1 MKKVNRRN
9 SISRILG
16 TALALMLAFS
26 TVAFAQDEAA
36 IKAGEALFKANCA
49 ACHKL
54 DAMST
59 GPMLR
64 KIESRLDEEQ
74 GLDREWLYKW
84 IKNSNALIKS
94 GDRYAVEVYEKYNK
108 RQMTAFPTLSN
119 EDIDNILA
127 YTAQDKAPSVT
138 TVGTGGEVA
147 PAESGFSTDIVLTA
161 LIVLFGLLALGLFLV
176 NKTLRKFAIANGTV
190 NLEEEAKKTSIW
202 KAFVQNQFLVIVAT
216 IFFML
221 GAAYFAYGYLMQIGV
236 DQGYQPIQ
244 PIHYSHRIHAGD
256 NKIECKYC
264 HSSARVSKHSGI
276 PSLNVC
282 MNCHKNIAQVAE
294 EVQQEGITKYGVD
307 YNKEIQKLYEA
318 VGWDPTQQDYVNEQK
333 PVKWIRI
340 HNLPD
345 FVYFNHSQ
353 HVSVAGVDCQTCH
366 GEIEN
371 MEIVEQ
377 HSSLTMGWC
386 INCHRETDVN
396 FRGNAYYEKIHEQLK
411 DKYGVESFK
420 AAEMGALECGKCHY

>member
-1 MKKVNRRN
+1 MKKVNHRN

-16 TALALMLAFS
+16 AALALMLVFS
-26 TVAFAQDEAA
+26 TVAFAQDDPAVT
-36 IKAGEALFKANCA
+36 AGKALFNANCA

-54 DAMST
+54 DAAST
-59 GPMLR
+59 GPALR
-64 KIESRLDEEQ
+64 GVEARLAEDE
-74 GLDREWLYKW
+74 GLDKEWLYKW
-84 IKNSNALIKS
+84 IKNSSAMIKS
-94 GDRYAVEVYEKYNK
+94 GDPYAVKVYEANGK

-127 YTAQDKAPSVT
+127 YTAQPKPERKAKTPIP
-138 TVGTGGEVA
+138 GGE
-147 PAESGFSTDIVLTA
+147 PAEAGVSTQVVLIA
-161 LIVLFGLLALGLFLV
+161 LIVLFGLLALGLILV
-176 NKTLRKFAIANGTV
+176 RRTLHKFAVANGTV
-190 NLEEEAKKTSIW
+190 NLAEEVKRPSIW
-202 KAFVQNQFLVIVAT
+202 KAFVQNQFLVIVSV
-216 IFFML
+216 IFFLL
-221 GAAYFAYGYLMQIGV
+221 GSAYFAYGYLMQIGV
-236 DQGYQPIQ
+236 DQGYEPIQ
-244 PIHYSHRIHAGD
+244 PIHYSHRIHAGT

-282 MNCHKNIAQVAE
+282 MNCHKNIANVAE

-307 YNKEIQKLYEA
+307 YNKEIQKLYAA
-318 VGWDPTQQDYVNEQK
+318 VGWDPTQQDYVNEPK

-353 HVSVAGVDCQTCH
+353 HVSVAGVECQTCH
-366 GEIEN
+366 GEIQE
-371 MEIVEQ
+371 MEVVSQ
-377 HSSLTMGWC
+377 YSPLTMGWC

-396 FRGNAYYEKIHEQLK
+396 LKGNAYYEKIHEQLK
-411 DKYGVESFK
+411 EKYGVESFK

>member
-1 MKKVNRRN
+1 MNHRSSV
-9 SISRILG
+9 SRILG
-16 TALALMLAFS
+16 IALVMMLAFS
-26 TVAFAQDEAA
+26 TSLFAQDDAA
-36 IKAGEALFKANCA
+36 AKAGEVLFKANCA

-64 KIESRLDEEQ
+64 NIEARLEEEQ

-84 IKNSNALIKS
+84 IKNSSALIKS
-94 GDRYAVEVYEKYNK
+94 GDRYAVAVYEQYGK
-108 RQMTAFPTLSN
+108 RQMTAFPQLSN

-127 YTAQDKAPSVT
+127 YTAQEKVTPPPVPKLEGEPST
-138 TVGTGGEVA
+138 AG
-147 PAESGFSTDIVLTA
+147 GFSSEMVLWA

-190 NLEEEAKKTSIW
+190 NVEEESKKPSVW
-202 KAFVQNQFLVIVAT
+202 KAFVQNQFLVIVSV
-216 IFFML
+216 ILLLL
-221 GAAYFAYGYLMQIGV
+221 GSAYFAYGYFMQVGV

-244 PIHYSHRIHAGD
+244 PIHYSHRIHAGV

-282 MNCHKNIAQVAE
+282 MNCHKNIAEVAE
-294 EVQQEGITKYGVD
+294 ETQQEGLTKYGVD
-307 YNKEIQKLYEA
+307 YNKEIQKLYTA
-318 VGWDPTQQDYVNEQK
+318 VGWDPTAQDYVNEQK

-353 HVSVAGVDCQTCH
+353 HVTVAGVECQTCH
-366 GEIEN
+366 GQIEE

-377 HSSLTMGWC
+377 YSPLTMGWC

-396 FRGNAYYEKIHEQLK
+396 FRGSAYYDKIHEQLK
-411 DKYGVESFK
+411 EKYGVESFK
-420 AAEMGALECGKCHY
+420 ASEMGALECGKCHY

>member
-1 MKKVNRRN
+1 MKKVNHRN

-16 TALALMLAFS
+16 AALALMLVFS
-26 TVAFAQDEAA
+26 TSAFAQDDAA
-36 IKAGEALFKANCA
+36 VAAGKALFNANCA

-54 DAMST
+54 DSKST
-59 GPMLR
+59 GPALR
-64 KIESRLDEEQ
+64 GVEARLVENE

-84 IKNSNALIKS
+84 IRNSSALIKS
-94 GDRYAVEVYEKYNK
+94 GDPYAVKVFEENK
-108 RQMTAFPTLSN
+108 KSQMTAFPTLKN

-127 YTAQDKAPSVT
+127 YTAQPKPT
-138 TVGTGGEVA
+138 PPKPIVGPDEKTSGG
-147 PAESGFSTDIVLTA
+147 GFSTQVVLIA

-176 NKTLRKFAIANGTV
+176 NKTLRKFAVANGTLD
-190 NLEEEAKKTSIW
+190 LEEEVKKPSLW
-202 KAFVQNQFLVIVAT
+202 KVFVQNQFLVIVT
-216 IFFML
+216 VIFFML
-221 GAAYFAYGYLMQIGV
+221 GAAYFAYGYFMQVGV

-282 MNCHKNIAQVAE
+282 MNCHKNIAQVAD

-307 YNKEIQKLYEA
+307 YNKEIQKLYKA
-318 VGWDPTQQDYVNEQK
+318 VGWDPAQQDYVNEPK

-366 GEIEN
+366 GEIQE

-377 HSSLTMGWC
+377 HSPLTMGWC

-396 FRGNAYYEKIHEQLK
+396 FKGNAYYEKIHEQLK
-411 DKYGVESFK
+411 DKYGVETFK
-420 AAEMGALECGKCHY
+420 AAKMGALECGKCHY